1 MVQENRSIKER
12 GRRMMND
19 TKIVTLLD
27 KYSERIIGQEM
38 NLKLLL
44 SATLAGGH
52 VLLEGV
58 PGTGKTQM
66 VRALATFLGGR
77 FQRIQF
83 TPDLLPS
90 DITGSTIYNM
100 QNNSFQT
107 IKGPVFT
114 NILLADEI
122 NRTPAKTQA
131 ALLEA
136 MEEKQVTI
144 QGETYQLPD
153 VFFVVATQNPIEYEG
168 TYPLPEAQQ
177 DRFLFKLLVDF
188 PSFEE
193 EKIVLRQVLENNWN
207 ASTLEEVISIEE
219 FLVLRKQIQDVTI
232 SDSVLQYVLQI
243 VRKTRETERIRI
255 GASTRA
261 GISIGK
267 AAQAWAFLS
276 GRDYVTPD
284 DVKVV
289 ARPSLRHRVQLSPQV
304 ELEGATVDQVLEEI
318 VGSIPVPR

>member
-1 MVQENRSIKER
+1 MKPELE
-12 GRRMMND
+12 G
-19 TKIVTLLD
+19 LLA
-27 KYSERIIGQEM
+27 KYEERIIGQSG

-44 SATLAGGH
+44 SAIFAGGH

-66 VRALATFLGGR
+66 VKTLANLLGGS
-77 FQRIQF
+77 FNRIQF

-100 QNNSFQT
+100 KESTFQT
-107 IKGPVFT
+107 LKGPVFT

-144 QGETYQLPD
+144 QGETYRLPE
-153 VFFVVATQNPIEYEG
+153 VFFVVATQNPLEFEG

-177 DRFLFKLLVDF
+177 DRFLFKLKIDF

-193 EKIVLRQVLENNWN
+193 EKHVLKQVIEKHFDTSPVTSVIDMDRFLMIRKEVEAVTVSDQVL
-207 ASTLEEVISIEE
+207 
-219 FLVLRKQIQDVTI
+219 D
-232 SDSVLQYVLQI
+232 YVMKM
-243 VRKTRETERIRI
+243 VRKTRETDTIRF

-267 AAQAWAFLS
+267 AAQAWAYLS

-284 DVKVV
+284 DIKMV
-289 ARPSLRHRVQLSPQV
+289 AKPALRHRIQLSPHV
-304 ELEGATVDQVLEEI
+304 ELEGVYVDQIIEEL

>member
-1 MVQENRSIKER
+1 MVEKARSITER
-12 GRRMMND
+12 GRGGMKSEL
-19 TKIVTLLD
+19 TSLLEN
-27 KYSERIIGQEM
+27 YERRILGQST

-44 SATLAGGH
+44 SAILAGGH

-66 VRALATFLGGR
+66 VKTLARLLGGS
-77 FQRIQF
+77 FNRIQF

-100 QNNSFQT
+100 KDSVFQT
-107 IKGPVFT
+107 LKGPVFT

-144 QGETYQLPD
+144 QGETYPLSE
-153 VFFVVATQNPIEYEG
+153 VFFVVATQNPIEFEG

-177 DRFLFKLLVDF
+177 DRFLFKLHIEF
-188 PSFEE
+188 PSFDEE
-193 EKIVLRQVLENNWN
+193 TNVLKQVIENSFDASLVSPILALDTFLAIRKEIVSVTMGE
-207 ASTLEEVISIEE
+207 SI
-219 FLVLRKQIQDVTI
+219 LHYIM
-232 SDSVLQYVLQI
+232 QI
-243 VRKTRETERIRI
+243 VRKTRESDEIRF

-261 GISIGK
+261 AISIGK
-267 AAQAWAFLS
+267 AAQAWAYLA

-284 DVKVV
+284 DIKMVVKP
-289 ARPSLRHRVQLSPQV
+289 ALRHRIQLSPRV
-304 ELEGATVDQVLEEI
+304 ELEGAAVDQIIEEL
-318 VGSIPVPR
+318 VGAIPVPR

>member
-1 MVQENRSIKER
+1 MKTELISFLE
-12 GRRMMND
+12 
-19 TKIVTLLD
+19 
-27 KYSERIIGQEM
+27 KYEERILGQSL
-38 NLKLLL
+38 NLRLLL
-44 SATLAGGH
+44 SAILAGGH

-66 VRALATFLGGR
+66 VRTLASLLGGS
-77 FQRIQF
+77 FNRIQF

-90 DITGSTIYNM
+90 DITGSMIYNM
-100 QNNSFQT
+100 KEGSFQT
-107 IKGPVFT
+107 LKGPIFT

-144 QGETYQLPD
+144 QGETYPLPEI
-153 VFFVVATQNPIEYEG
+153 FFVVATQNPIEFEG

-177 DRFLFKLLVDF
+177 DRFLFKLKINF
-188 PSFEE
+188 PTFEE
-193 EKIVLRQVLENNWN
+193 EKNVLKQVIENSF
-207 ASTLEEVISIEE
+207 AEKQVSSILDMDT
-219 FLVLRKQIQDVTI
+219 FLRIRNEITQVKV
-232 SDSVLQYVLQI
+232 SDSVLNYTMQI
-243 VRKTRETERIRI
+243 VRKTRDTEAIRY

-267 AAQAWAFLS
+267 AAQSWAYLA

-284 DVKVV
+284 DIKMV
-289 ARPSLRHRVQLSPQV
+289 ARPALRHRIQLSPHV
-304 ELEGATVDQVLEEI
+304 ELEGATGDQIIEEL
-318 VGSIPVPR
+318 VGSVPVPR

>member
-1 MVQENRSIKER
+1 MKTEIIS
-12 GRRMMND
+12 
-19 TKIVTLLD
+19 LLE
-27 KYSERIIGQEM
+27 KYEERILGQRL

-44 SATLAGGH
+44 SAILSGGH

-66 VRALATFLGGR
+66 VRTLAGLLGGS
-77 FQRIQF
+77 FNRIQF

-100 QNNSFQT
+100 KESSFQT
-107 IKGPVFT
+107 LKGPIFT

-144 QGETYQLPD
+144 QGETYHLPD
-153 VFFVVATQNPIEYEG
+153 VFFVVATQNPIEFEG

-177 DRFLFKLLVDF
+177 DRFLFKLYIDF
-188 PSFEE
+188 PSFDEE
-193 EKIVLRQVLENNWN
+193 RNVLKMVIENSFEESQLTSILDMETFIAVRKEIEKVTLSETVLGY
-207 ASTLEEVISIEE
+207 I
-219 FLVLRKQIQDVTI
+219 
-232 SDSVLQYVLQI
+232 LQI
-243 VRKTRETERIRI
+243 VRRTRESESIRF

-267 AAQAWAFLS
+267 AAQAWAYLS

-284 DVKVV
+284 DIKMV
-289 ARPSLRHRVQLSPQV
+289 AKPALRHRLQLSPHI
-304 ELEGATVDQVLEEI
+304 ELEGATVDQIIEEL
-318 VGSIPVPR
+318 VGSVPVPR

>member
-1 MVQENRSIKER
+1 MREEL
-12 GRRMMND
+12 
-19 TKIVTLLD
+19 TTLFD
-27 KYSERIIGQEM
+27 KYEERIIGQHQ
-38 NLKLLL
+38 NLKLMV
-44 SATLAGGH
+44 SAVLAGGH

-66 VRALATFLGGR
+66 VKTLATLLGGN
-77 FQRIQF
+77 FSRIQF

-90 DITGSTIYNM
+90 DITGSSIYNM
-100 QNNSFQT
+100 KEGTFT
-107 IKGPVFT
+107 TVKGPIFT
-114 NILLADEI
+114 NLLLADEI

-136 MEEKQVTI
+136 MEERQVTI
-144 QGETYQLPD
+144 QGETYPLSD
-153 VFFVVATQNPIEYEG
+153 VFFVVATQNPIEFEG

-177 DRFLFKLLVDF
+177 DRFLFKLTVDF

-193 EKIVLRQVLENNWN
+193 EKVVLRQVIENSDN
-207 ASTLEEVISIEE
+207 ASPIKPVLDLETFLLIRKEIEKVTLGESIIDYIM
-219 FLVLRKQIQDVTI
+219 K
-232 SDSVLQYVLQI
+232 I
-243 VRKTRETERIRI
+243 VRATRESDFIRV

-267 AAQAWAFLS
+267 AAQAWGYLS

-284 DVKVV
+284 DIKIV
-289 ARPSLRHRVQLSPQV
+289 ARPAFRHRIQLSPYK
-304 ELEGATVDQVLEEI
+304 ELEGGTVDQVINEI

>member
-1 MVQENRSIKER
+1 
-12 GRRMMND
+12 MN
-19 TKIVTLLD
+19 TELTSFLD
-27 KYSERIIGQEM
+27 KYEERILGQSL
-38 NLKLLL
+38 NLRLLL
-44 SATLAGGH
+44 SAILAGGH

-66 VRALATFLGGR
+66 VRTLANLLGGT
-77 FQRIQF
+77 FNRIQF

-100 QNNSFQT
+100 KENSFQT
-107 IKGPVFT
+107 LKGPIFT

-144 QGETYQLPD
+144 QGETYHLPE
-153 VFFVVATQNPIEYEG
+153 VFFVVATQNPIEFEG

-177 DRFLFKLLVDF
+177 DRFLFKLRIEF

-193 EKIVLRQVLENNWN
+193 EKNILKQVIENSFDEHLVSSILDMEDFIRIRREIEKVTVSENVLDYMM
-207 ASTLEEVISIEE
+207 
-219 FLVLRKQIQDVTI
+219 K
-232 SDSVLQYVLQI
+232 I
-243 VRKTRETERIRI
+243 VRKTREAEVIRF

-267 AAQAWAFLS
+267 AAQAWAYLS

-284 DVKVV
+284 DIKMV
-289 ARPSLRHRVQLSPQV
+289 AKPALRHRIQLSPHV
-304 ELEGATVDQVLEEI
+304 ELEGATVDQTIEEL
-318 VGSIPVPR
+318 VGSVPVPR

>member
-1 MVQENRSIKER
+1 MKPELAS
-12 GRRMMND
+12 
-19 TKIVTLLD
+19 LLE
-27 KYSERIIGQEM
+27 KYEQRILGQSL

-44 SATLAGGH
+44 SSVLAGGH

-66 VRALATFLGGR
+66 VRTLASLLGGT
-77 FQRIQF
+77 FTRIQF

-100 QNNSFQT
+100 KEGSFQT
-107 IKGPVFT
+107 LKGPIFT

-144 QGETYQLPD
+144 QGDTYPLSD

-177 DRFLFKLLVDF
+177 DRFLFKLYVNF
-188 PSFEE
+188 PSLEE
-193 EKIVLRQVLENNWN
+193 ETNVLKQVIEKSYD
-207 ASTLEEVISIEE
+207 ASNVQPVLDMETFISIRREIE
-219 FLVLRKQIQDVTI
+219 MITV
-232 SDSVLQYVLQI
+232 SESVLHYIMKI
-243 VRKTRETERIRI
+243 VRKTREADSIRF

-267 AAQAWAFLS
+267 AAQSFAYLS

-284 DVKVV
+284 DVKIVTKP
-289 ARPSLRHRVQLSPQV
+289 ALRHRIQLSPHT
-304 ELEGATVDQVLEEI
+304 ELEGSTVDQIIEEL

>member
-1 MVQENRSIKER
+1 MNSNLALLLER
-12 GRRMMND
+12 
-19 TKIVTLLD
+19 
-27 KYSERIIGQEM
+27 YEQRILGQST
-38 NLKLLL
+38 NIKLLL
-44 SATLAGGH
+44 SAVLAGGH

-66 VRALATFLGGR
+66 VRTLARLLGGD
-77 FQRIQF
+77 FKRIQF

-90 DITGSTIYNM
+90 DITGSAIYNLKD
-100 QNNSFQT
+100 NNFET
-107 IKGPVFT
+107 LKGPVFT

-144 QGETYQLPD
+144 QGETYPLPE

-177 DRFLFKLLVDF
+177 DRFLFKLKIDF
-188 PSFEE
+188 PSFDE
-193 EKIVLRQVLENNWN
+193 EKNVLKQVMENKMQLHEVEQALDLETFLTIRKEIENI
-207 ASTLEEVISIEE
+207 TLSDN
-219 FLVLRKQIQDVTI
+219 VLDYIM
-232 SDSVLQYVLQI
+232 QI
-243 VRKTRETERIRI
+243 VRKTRDTEMITV

-261 GISIGK
+261 GIAIGK
-267 AAQAWAFLS
+267 AAQSWAYLS

-284 DVKVV
+284 DVKMVT
-289 ARPSLRHRVQLSPQV
+289 RPSLRHRVQLSPHV
-304 ELEGATVDQVLEEI
+304 ELEGTTVDQIMEEL

>member
-1 MVQENRSIKER
+1 MKMELQ
-12 GRRMMND
+12 
-19 TKIVTLLD
+19 TLIE
-27 KYSERIIGQEM
+27 KYEERIIGQSL
-38 NLKLLL
+38 NIKLLL
-44 SATLAGGH
+44 SSILAGGH

-66 VRALATFLGGR
+66 VRTLAGLLGGN
-77 FQRIQF
+77 FNRIQF

-100 QNNSFQT
+100 KDSTFET

-144 QGETYQLPD
+144 QGETYKLSD
-153 VFFVVATQNPIEYEG
+153 VFFVVATQNPIEFEG

-177 DRFLFKLLVDF
+177 DRFLFKLYIDF

-193 EKIVLRQVLENNWN
+193 EKNVLHQVIENKSNSIPLS
-207 ASTLEEVISIEE
+207 AVINIEE
-219 FLVLRKQIQDVTI
+219 FLEIKEEISRVTI
-232 SDSVLQYVLQI
+232 GENVMDYLMKI
-243 VRKTRETERIRI
+243 VRRTRETESIRF

-261 GISIGK
+261 AISIGK
-267 AAQAWAFLS
+267 AAQSWAYLS

-284 DVKVV
+284 DVKMVSKP
-289 ARPSLRHRVQLSPQV
+289 ALRHRIQLSPHI
-304 ELEGATVDQVLEEI
+304 ELEGASVDQIIEEL
-318 VGSIPVPR
+318 VGSVPVPR

>member
-1 MVQENRSIKER
+1 MVEKARAIKER
-12 GRRMMND
+12 DRRMN
-19 TKIVTLLD
+19 TELTSFLD
-27 KYSERIIGQEM
+27 KYEERIIGQSL

-44 SATLAGGH
+44 SAVLAGGH

-66 VRALATFLGGR
+66 VRTLANLLGGT
-77 FQRIQF
+77 FNRIQF

-100 QNNSFQT
+100 KESTFQT
-107 IKGPVFT
+107 LKGPIFT

-144 QGETYQLPD
+144 QGETYPLPE
-153 VFFVVATQNPIEYEG
+153 VFFVVATQNPIEFEG

-177 DRFLFKLLVDF
+177 DRFLFKLRIEF

-193 EKIVLRQVLENNWN
+193 EKKVLKQVIENSFDEKLVS
-207 ASTLEEVISIEE
+207 AILSMEE
-219 FLVLRKQIQDVTI
+219 FLRIRRAIEKVTVRDNI
-232 SDSVLQYVLQI
+232 VDYIMKI
-243 VRKTRETERIRI
+243 VRKTRDSEAIRF

-267 AAQAWAFLS
+267 AAQAWAYLS

-284 DVKVV
+284 DIKMV
-289 ARPSLRHRVQLSPQV
+289 AKPALRHRIQLSPHV
-304 ELEGATVDQVLEEI
+304 ELEGAAVDQIIEEL
-318 VGSIPVPR
+318 VGSVPVPR

>member
-1 MVQENRSIKER
+1 MTTELTSFLESYE
-12 GRRMMND
+12 D
-19 TKIVTLLD
+19 
-27 KYSERIIGQEM
+27 RILGQSL

-44 SATLAGGH
+44 SAILSGGH

-66 VRALATFLGGR
+66 VRTLASLLGGS
-77 FQRIQF
+77 FKRIQF

-100 QNNSFQT
+100 KESTFQT
-107 IKGPVFT
+107 LKGPVFT

-144 QGETYQLPD
+144 QGETYPLPE
-153 VFFVVATQNPIEYEG
+153 VFFVVATQNPIEFEG

-177 DRFLFKLLVDF
+177 DRFLFKLHIDF

-193 EKIVLRQVLENNWN
+193 EKNILKKVIENSFNE
-207 ASTLEEVISIEE
+207 AFVSSILDMNT
-219 FLVLRKQIQDVTI
+219 FLAIRKKIEKVTI
-232 SDSVLQYVLQI
+232 GDSVLDYTMKI
-243 VRKTRETERIRI
+243 VRKTRESESIRF

-267 AAQAWAFLS
+267 AGQAWAYMN
-276 GRDYVTPD
+276 GRDYVSPD
-284 DVKVV
+284 DIKMV
-289 ARPSLRHRVQLSPQV
+289 AKPALRHRIQLSPHV
-304 ELEGATVDQVLEEI
+304 ELEGATVDQIIEEL
-318 VGSIPVPR
+318 VGSVPVPR

>member
-1 MVQENRSIKER
+1 MNTQLASLLER
-12 GRRMMND
+12 
-19 TKIVTLLD
+19 
-27 KYSERIIGQEM
+27 YEQRIIGQSI

-44 SATLAGGH
+44 SSILAGGH

-66 VRALATFLGGR
+66 VKTLASLLGGT
-77 FQRIQF
+77 FTRIQF

-90 DITGSTIYNM
+90 DITGSTIYNLKD
-100 QNNSFQT
+100 STFQT
-107 IKGPVFT
+107 LKGPIFT

-144 QGETYQLPD
+144 QGETYQLSD
-153 VFFVVATQNPIEYEG
+153 VFFVAATQNPIEFEG

-177 DRFLFKLLVDF
+177 DRFLFKLYIDF
-188 PSFEE
+188 PSFDE
-193 EKIVLRQVLENNWN
+193 EKGVLKHVLEDSFGANQVGQVLD
-207 ASTLEEVISIEE
+207 IET
-219 FLVLRKQIQDVTI
+219 FLAIKKEIEQVTI
-232 SDSVLQYVLQI
+232 SDSILDYLMQL
-243 VRKTRETERIRI
+243 VRKTRESDSIRF

-267 AAQAWAFLS
+267 AGKAWAYLS

-284 DVKVV
+284 DIKMV
-289 ARPSLRHRVQLSPQV
+289 AKPGLRHRIQLSPHI
-304 ELEGATVDQVLEEI
+304 ELEGATVDQIIEEL
-318 VGSIPVPR
+318 VGAIPVPR

>member
-1 MVQENRSIKER
+1 
-12 GRRMMND
+12 MNSEL
-19 TKIVTLLD
+19 TRLLE
-27 KYSERIIGQEM
+27 KYEQRILGQNT
-38 NLKLLL
+38 NLRLLL
-44 SATLAGGH
+44 AAVLSGGH

-66 VRALATFLGGR
+66 VRTLANLLGGT

-90 DITGSTIYNM
+90 DITGSAIFNM
-100 QNNSFQT
+100 KENTFQT
-107 IKGPVFT
+107 VKGPIFT

-144 QGETYQLPD
+144 QGSTFPLED
-153 VFFVVATQNPIEYEG
+153 VFFVVATQNSIEFEG

-177 DRFLFKLLVDF
+177 DRFLFKLYIEF

-193 EKIVLRQVLENNWN
+193 EQHILKEMLENTFSVGE
-207 ASTLEEVISIEE
+207 A
-219 FLVLRKQIQDVTI
+219 
-232 SDSVLQYVLQI
+232 DSVLDMASFLSIQKEIEAVTVSEDILNYTMQI
-243 VRKTRETERIRI
+243 VRKTRESDAIRF

-261 GISIGK
+261 AISIGK
-267 AAQAWAFLS
+267 AAKAWAYLAE
-276 GRDYVTPD
+276 RNYVTPD
-284 DVKVV
+284 DIKMV
-289 ARPSLRHRVQLSPQV
+289 ARPALRHRIQLSPHA
-304 ELEGATVDQVLEEI
+304 ELEGATVDQIINEL
-318 VGSIPVPR
+318 VGAVTVPR

>member
-1 MVQENRSIKER
+1 MRTELTSLLEQYER
-12 GRRMMND
+12 
-19 TKIVTLLD
+19 
-27 KYSERIIGQEM
+27 RILGQ
-38 NLKLLL
+38 NLNLRLLL
-44 SATLAGGH
+44 SAILTGGH

-66 VRALATFLGGR
+66 VRTLAGLLGGD
-77 FQRIQF
+77 FTRIQF

-90 DITGSTIYNM
+90 DITGSMIYNM
-100 QNNSFQT
+100 KEGSFQT
-107 IKGPVFT
+107 LKGPIFT

-144 QGETYQLPD
+144 QGETYMLPE
-153 VFFVVATQNPIEYEG
+153 VFFVVATQNPIEFEG

-177 DRFLFKLLVDF
+177 DRYLFKLQVDF

-193 EKIVLRQVLENNWN
+193 EKNVLKQVIENNFN
-207 ASTLEEVISIEE
+207 RTKVSQIMDLDTFVAIRKEIED
-219 FLVLRKQIQDVTI
+219 ITI
-232 SDSVLQYVLQI
+232 SDNVLDYIMKI
-243 VRKTRETERIRI
+243 VRKTRDTDMIHF

-267 AAQAWAFLS
+267 AAQSWAYLS
-276 GRDYVTPD
+276 DRNYVTPD
-284 DVKVV
+284 DIKMV
-289 ARPSLRHRVQLSPQV
+289 AKPALRHRIQLSPHV
-304 ELEGATVDQVLEEI
+304 ELEGATVDQIIEEL
-318 VGSIPVPR
+318 VGSVPVPR

>member
-1 MVQENRSIKER
+1 MKTELTSFLN
-12 GRRMMND
+12 
-19 TKIVTLLD
+19 
-27 KYSERIIGQEM
+27 KYEERILGQSL

-44 SATLAGGH
+44 SAILAGGH

-66 VRALATFLGGR
+66 VRTLANLLGGT
-77 FQRIQF
+77 FNRIQF

-100 QNNSFQT
+100 KESTFQT
-107 IKGPVFT
+107 LKGPIFT

-144 QGETYQLPD
+144 QGETYPLPEM
-153 VFFVVATQNPIEYEG
+153 FFVVATQNPIEFEG

-177 DRFLFKLLVDF
+177 DRFLFKLRIEF

-193 EKIVLRQVLENNWN
+193 EKNILKQVIENSFDEKPMSVMLDMDKFLSIRRVIEKVTVSENVLDYMM
-207 ASTLEEVISIEE
+207 
-219 FLVLRKQIQDVTI
+219 K
-232 SDSVLQYVLQI
+232 I
-243 VRKTRETERIRI
+243 VRKTREADAIRF

-267 AAQAWAFLS
+267 AAQAWAYLS

-284 DVKVV
+284 DIKMV
-289 ARPSLRHRVQLSPQV
+289 AKPALRHRIQLSPHV
-304 ELEGATVDQVLEEI
+304 ELEGATVDQIIEEL
-318 VGSIPVPR
+318 VGSVPVPR